1 MSKDD
6 DATSASKSERDA
18 EALIRCEQI
27 LIEAGRDR
35 EHCAEWTGIGLSGG
49 GIRAATFCLGALQAM
64 ASRDV
69 LKAFDYISSVSGGGY
84 TSAALQWHWRN
95 AAPDESGRGF
105 PYGSKLLPDYPAKG
119 DLLSFLRGHARY
131 LTPGRGMTFWSLPAV
146 IFRTIFL
153 NLFVWIPLCAAAF
166 IALFGLGVAVQWA
179 ANVVHLPLTSGAV
192 FDWLQQNLT
201 LKDHVVFALLG
212 ETVVLAA
219 ALSAFFALVLLIF
232 SSIVPPERTETR
244 RARVARATITAVLT
258 LIVVGLIWI
267 ATIMAEI
274 FVEGTGGSVSRV
286 IQALRLPLILALVF
300 VVSFQTF
307 GSAFVNA
314 QYRARRFSEIYG
326 GKALVLITLLSLI
339 AVIPFLEQLLDA
351 PGDDPKRKGIVGV
364 ASAITGLMTGIY
376 GHVSRGAANSFS
388 TTKYVVAGCAGVFLY
403 SIAVLA
409 YLVAKSAVPNDEALS
424 KLLIAIPNDAGMPAL
439 ILIWILFAF
448 FFAFSTNLNYLGL
461 YRFYRDRLMEA
472 FMPTAASMKGWETAY
487 SDADRYS
494 IASLWPQIEKGA
506 VKSRQ
511 HPYPIFNTTAIMVND
526 TDPTLFE
533 RGGDN
538 FIFSPLYVGS
548 ASTGWQ
554 RTPDYI
560 GSKNP
565 VTLPTAMAASGAA
578 VNSNAAYI
586 GEGATRE
593 RLVSIAMM
601 LMNLRLGWWFA
612 RPNTKPRRPNHIV
625 PGFWAGVLRRGYKS
639 DSNFVELS
647 DGGNFDNLGLYEL
660 VRRRL
665 KIILVVDGEEDEAS
679 AMPALVSVA
688 QRVREDFG
696 VTLNLDKRV
705 DGLMPLPGTGFP
717 LDVPFSKTTYF
728 TARIDYPTR
737 DPGILIYLKARMI
750 EDLDFIVRGYRAKN
764 RNFPNEPTMN
774 QFFEP
779 EQFESYRTL
788 GFVAMERM
796 LKELELEGR
805 LPLANALL
813 KTCGIEPK
821 PLPRS

>member
-1 MSKDD
+1 MRKDD
-6 DATSASKSERDA
+6 DATNALKSECDA
-18 EALIRCEQI
+18 EALIRCEQE

-35 EHCAEWTGIGLSGG
+35 TGCAEWTGIGLSGG

-64 ASRDV
+64 ASKDV

-95 AAPDESGRGF
+95 AVPDESGSGF
-105 PYGSKLLPDYPAKG
+105 PYGNKLLPDYPPKR

-131 LTPGRGMTFWSLPAV
+131 LTPGREMTFWSLPAV

-166 IALFGLGVAVQWA
+166 IALFGMGVVVRCATD
-179 ANVVHLPLTSGAV
+179 VVHLPLTSGVV
-192 FDWLQQNLT
+192 FTWLQQNLT
-201 LKDHVVFALLG
+201 SKDHVVFALLG
-212 ETVVLAA
+212 EAVVLAT

-232 SSIVPPERTETR
+232 GSIVPPERTETGGGR
-244 RARVARATITAVLT
+244 AARVMITAILT
-258 LIVVGLIWI
+258 LIGVGLIWI
-267 ATIMAEI
+267 ATIMAST
-274 FVEGTGGSVSRV
+274 FLDGTGGSVSRV
-286 IQALRLPLILALVF
+286 VQALRLPLILALVF
-300 VVSFQTF
+300 VVSLQTF

-326 GKALVLITLLSLI
+326 GKILVLITLLSLI
-339 AVIPFLEQLLDA
+339 AVIPFLEQLASLGGD
-351 PGDDPKRKGIVGV
+351 DDPKKKGMIGV
-364 ASAITGLMTGIY
+364 ASAVTGLVTGIY

-388 TTKYVVAGCAGVFLY
+388 ATKYVVAGCAGVFLY

-424 KLLIAIPNDAGMPAL
+424 KLMAAIPNDAGMPAL
-439 ILIWILFAF
+439 VLIWILLAL

-494 IASLWPQIEKGA
+494 IASLWPQKAEESEKN
-506 VKSRQ
+506 RQ

-554 RTPDYI
+554 RTTDYI

-625 PGFWAGVLRRGYKS
+625 PGFWAGVLRRGYQS

-665 KIILVVDGEEDEAS
+665 KIILIVDGEEDEAS

-696 VTLNLDKRV
+696 VILNLDSRV
-705 DGLMPLPGTGFP
+705 DGLMPLPGSGFP

-728 TARIDYPTR
+728 TARIDYPGR
-737 DPGILIYLKARMI
+737 EPGILIYLKARMI

-779 EQFESYRTL
+779 EQFEAYRTL
-788 GFVAMERM
+788 GFVAMER
-796 LKELELEGR
+796 LLRELELKGG

-813 KTCGIEPK
+813 KTCDIEP
-821 PLPRS
+821 RQ